1 MATNLETIDAA
12 IQTLA
17 SEGIVSA
24 TIGGETVTTRS
35 LKELL
40 EWRDRL
46 AANEAAASNR
56 PGLGLRF
63 QQITPTYR

>member
-17 SEGIVSA
+17 SEGIVSV
-24 TIGGETVTTRS
+24 TIGGETVQTRS

-46 AANEAAASNR
+46 AGQQATSANRA
-56 PGLGLRF
+56 GLGIRN
-63 QQITPTYR
+63 QTWVPYYP